1 MMNTYE
7 SAAKPMLRVGLTG
20 GIGSGKT
27 TVAQLIHAAG
37 IPVIDA
43 DVIAREVVEPGQPA
57 LDELAVEFGSDILYD
72 DGSLNRGELAQR
84 AFASSAATAR
94 LNAITHPK
102 IEQRTAELF
111 AELQQ
116 QGHDIVVWDMP
127 LLVDK
132 GYDKQ
137 MDAVIV
143 VDVDADTR
151 MKRLVSYRGLAA
163 DDAARRIA
171 TQVGDEERRQAATY
185 IIDNHGSIENLAPQV
200 DEIITQLRAVE

>member
-7 SAAKPMLRVGLTG
+7 PAAKRMLRVGLTG

-43 DVIAREVVEPGQPA
+43 DLIAREVVEPGQPA
-57 LDELAVEFGSDILYD
+57 LDELAAEFGSDILYD
-72 DGSLNRGELAQR
+72 DGSLNRAELAQR
-84 AFASSAATAR
+84 AFASPAATAR
-94 LNAITHPK
+94 LNAITHPRIK
-102 IEQRTAELF
+102 QRTEELF

-151 MKRLVSYRGLAA
+151 IKRLVSYRRLSA

-171 TQVGDEERRQAATY
+171 AQVGDEKRRQAATY
-185 IIDNHGSIENLAPQV
+185 IVDNHGPIEKLAPQV
-200 DEIITQLRAVE
+200 DDIIAQLRAVE